1 MVILTAQESWDGGL
15 EGILFLCL
23 QSRKILQ
30 DPGALCPPLPE
41 LSLLFSVFLLLL
53 ELQSFQ
59 DQGNEGQKEKNRE

>member
-1 MVILTAQESWDGGL
+1 MILTAQGSWGGGL

-30 DPGALCPPLPE
+30 DAGTLCPPLPE
-41 LSLLFSVFLLLL
+41 LSFLFSVFLLLL

-59 DQGNEGQKEKNRE
+59 DQGNEGQKEKNRA